1 MACVPISIAVDMVQA
16 MIGGAMMVSIAAPP
30 RKADFMAKL
39 RTTIETL
46 RAEAPPLR
54 WL

>member
-16 MIGGAMMVSIAAPP
+16 MSGGAMMVSIAAP
-30 RKADFMAKL
+30 RKADFMVKL

-46 RAEAPPLR
+46 RADAPPLR